1 MKVYCPHVGVLWKR
15 RLIVLYKEI
24 FRKSIHLCSG
34 FVPLCLKYFYKGAIG
49 LLVFAGAFY
58 TLTQVLSLNGRRVP
72 LVSDITDMAARER
85 DRGKFVL
92 GPLTLVL
99 GILLTV
105 TFLLT
110 TLLQMPGGLLR
121 VTLRYAQ
128 MQQRIYDGES
138 ALIAYLE
145 GFPED
150 FFKLPKVERSRRG
163 PWVDLSVSAG
173 EKCIHVLAGIACD
186 SACGMLRS
194 SKLRHE
200 IYEGFRQQLN
210 REITMVRPPLTL
222 QIKSGNRRLLGLASA
237 GSSANS
243 QALWVQEGDLFLDL
257 DDDGKHAPRAFSG
270 RFIADGS
277 IDVRGSVLIDT
288 LRLYAR
294 GPLYLRGPLLRGAL
308 KIQWLEAFS
317 ETVTP
322 FKLNDESRQ
331 AGGTKTNDSIDWTS
345 ATNAFTCWRSSARTR
360 LKPSKYRPNTRT
372 PAESTASATQTSIKV
387 KPILILRNIT

>member
-1 MKVYCPHVGVLWKR
+1 MRMGVKSGA
-15 RLIVLYKEI
+15 VL
-24 FRKSIHLCSG
+24 
-34 FVPLCLKYFYKGAIG
+34 P
-49 LLVFAGAFY
+49 
-58 TLTQVLSLNGRRVP
+58 
-72 LVSDITDMAARER
+72 
-85 DRGKFVL
+85 
-92 GPLTLVL
+92 LVL

-110 TLLQMPGGLLR
+110 SLLQMPGGVRR
-121 VTLRYAQ
+121 VAVRSAQ
-128 MQQRIYDGES
+128 KQQQIYDAES

-145 GFPED
+145 GFPEGY
-150 FFKLPKVERSRRG
+150 FKFPKVERGRLG
-163 PWVDLSVSAG
+163 PWAELSASVDSSRSV
-173 EKCIHVLAGIACD
+173 HVLAGIACD
-186 SACGMLRS
+186 SACNMLKS
-194 SKLRHE
+194 PKLRRE

-237 GSSANS
+237 GSSAHS

-294 GPLYLRGPLLRGAL
+294 GPLYLRGPLLRGTL

-317 ETVTP
+317 EDRVEIAQGVEFSGVAVARHEVAFPNGAGKVKMRYPSFAMALESSEIPMMDSTLVPDFIPGNLKP
-322 FKLNDESRQ
+322 FKWSM
-331 AGGTKTNDSIDWTS
+331 K
-345 ATNAFTCWRSSARTR
+345 
-360 LKPSKYRPNTRT
+360 
-372 PAESTASATQTSIKV
+372 
-387 KPILILRNIT
+387 

>member
-1 MKVYCPHVGVLWKR
+1 MNPKFLEKQSGAVL
-15 RLIVLYKEI
+15 
-24 FRKSIHLCSG
+24 
-34 FVPLCLKYFYKGAIG
+34 P
-49 LLVFAGAFY
+49 
-58 TLTQVLSLNGRRVP
+58 
-72 LVSDITDMAARER
+72 
-85 DRGKFVL
+85 
-92 GPLTLVL
+92 LVL

-222 QIKSGNRRLLGLASA
+222 QIKSGNRRLLGLTSA

-257 DDDGKHAPRAFSG
+257 DDDGKHAPWAFSG

-294 GPLYLRGPLLRGAL
+294 GPLYFRGPLLRGTL

-317 ETVTP
+317 EDRIEIAQGVEFSGVAVARHEVAFP
-322 FKLNDESRQ
+322 NGAGKVKMRYPSFAMALESSEIPMM
-331 AGGTKTNDSIDWTS
+331 DSTLVPDFIPG
-345 ATNAFTCWRSSARTR
+345 N
-360 LKPSKYRPNTRT
+360 LKPFQWSMK
-372 PAESTASATQTSIKV
+372 
-387 KPILILRNIT
+387 

>member
-1 MKVYCPHVGVLWKR
+1 MNPKFLEKQSGAVL
-15 RLIVLYKEI
+15 
-24 FRKSIHLCSG
+24 
-34 FVPLCLKYFYKGAIG
+34 P
-49 LLVFAGAFY
+49 
-58 TLTQVLSLNGRRVP
+58 
-72 LVSDITDMAARER
+72 
-85 DRGKFVL
+85 
-92 GPLTLVL
+92 LVL

-210 REITMVRPPLTL
+210 REITMARPPLTL

-317 ETVTP
+317 EDRVEIAQGVEFSGVAVARHEVAFP
-322 FKLNDESRQ
+322 NGAGKVKMRYPSFAMALESSEIPMM
-331 AGGTKTNDSIDWTS
+331 DSTLVPDFIPG
-345 ATNAFTCWRSSARTR
+345 N
-360 LKPSKYRPNTRT
+360 LKPFQWSMK
-372 PAESTASATQTSIKV
+372 
-387 KPILILRNIT
+387 